1 MKEIKWNESLDLSSP
16 LSYILVTSISGDGKP
31 NIIGIGW
38 WTFANNKPHVM
49 TISVGNNRQSYKN
62 IKEVGEFVPS
72 DIDSS
77 YEVVEQL
84 VEVGMFYRGG
94 TSLHRLYGFAPH
106 PRLIAE
112 ALGNR
117 LAIKANEAARRAE
130 WELDEYGA

>member
-1 MKEIKWNESLDLSSP
+1 MNKTKPKFTRLMRFALQAAMIKSASNL
-16 LSYILVTSISGDGKP
+16 I
-31 NIIGIGW
+31 
-38 WTFANNKPHVM
+38 AH
-49 TISVGNNRQSYKN
+49 Q
-62 IKEVGEFVPS
+62 EVGEFVPS